1 MTDLRVNRTITI
13 KSDEIEER
21 FIHSPGPGGQH
32 VNKAATAVQLRF
44 DLANSPSLS
53 EPVRERLRRQA
64 GKRVT
69 KDGVLILE
77 AHNHRS
83 RERNRQE
90 ARQRLL
96 RLIRRATRTSK
107 PRRATRPTQASIERR
122 LQKKRQRG
130 EKKRSRRPLDY

>member
-1 MTDLRVNRTITI
+1 MTEMRVNRAITI
-13 KSDEIEER
+13 RSNEIEER
-21 FIHSPGPGGQH
+21 FIHAPGPGGQH

-44 DLANSPSLS
+44 DIVNSPSL
-53 EPVRERLRRQA
+53 PDRVRQRLLRLA

-83 RERNRQE
+83 LERNRQE

-96 RLIRRATRTSK
+96 HLIRRAAQAPK
-107 PRRATRPTQASIERR
+107 PRKATHPSRSSIEKR
-122 LQKKRQRG
+122 LQKKRQRS
-130 EKKRSRRPLDY
+130 EKKRLRRPPDY

>member
-1 MTDLRVNRTITI
+1 MTDLRVNRAI
-13 KSDEIEER
+13 SLHPNEIEER
-21 FIHSPGPGGQH
+21 FIHAPGPGGQH

-44 DLANSPSLS
+44 DIVNSPSL
-53 EPVRERLRRQA
+53 PDRVRQRLLRLA

-83 RERNRQE
+83 LERNRQE

-96 RLIRRATRTSK
+96 RLIRRAAHAPKARQ
-107 PRRATRPTQASIERR
+107 ATRPTRSSIEKR

-130 EKKRSRRPLDY
+130 EKKRLRRPPDY